1 MKTITNQ
8 PYNKYAIPDG
18 EGFTALPIAF
28 ITVITRSLATAKQST
43 MLGEIAPSRPT
54 HLTVTD

>member
-28 ITVITRSLATAKQST
+28 ITVIARRSEGDDEATFSKF
-43 MLGEIAPSRPT
+43 
-54 HLTVTD
+54 

>member
-8 PYNKYAIPDG
+8 PLTQYAIPDG

-28 ITVITRSLATAKQST
+28 VNVIARA
-43 MLGEIAPSRPT
+43 
-54 HLTVTD
+54 